1 MVLGDVFLGQFTGK
15 PCIGKSMN
23 IYMVSPSLDS
33 WSIPNTQML
42 HVWNIYLQ
50 DWVIFRVNVGNQLI
64 INQQGNHR
72 FSNDI
77 HGVFRSIGV
86 LPPIQR
92 DRQKKKNNSSVSSSS
107 IDRRPTCRTFKVNC
121 HYLVKIQL
129 SKVG

>member
-92 DRQKKKNNSSVSSSS
+92 DRQKKKT
-107 IDRRPTCRTFKVNC
+107 IPLC
-121 HYLVKIQL
+121 HHQVLI
-129 SKVG
+129 VGRHAEHLRLTVIIW